1 MKFGKQIKRLADPA
15 DLNHY
20 LAYDVLKK
28 AIHVAAPQEV
38 GVLFGGERDAR
49 TARSR
54 RNPGRKG
61 PC

>member
-28 AIHVAAPQEV
+28 AKEKGSKGRRGGEVDHFKMV
-38 GVLFGGERDAR
+38 GVCFFQYLYP
-49 TARSR
+49 S
-54 RNPGRKG
+54 
-61 PC
+61 

>member
-38 GVLFGGERDAR
+38 GLLFEE
-49 TARSR
+49 
-54 RNPGRKG
+54 
-61 PC
+61 